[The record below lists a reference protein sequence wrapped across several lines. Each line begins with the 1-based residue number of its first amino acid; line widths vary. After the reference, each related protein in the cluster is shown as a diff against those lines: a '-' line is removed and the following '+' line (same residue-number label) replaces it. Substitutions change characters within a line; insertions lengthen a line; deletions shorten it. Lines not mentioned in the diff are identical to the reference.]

1 MKSFIVK
8 CVLAVCIAF
17 CCLFYL
23 DMMYEQKVST
33 GMSEINA
40 FNFIPEHI
48 QLANVG
54 SSHGQ
59 CAFDWNALAKERG
72 YETFNFAL
80 TSQSFLYDYSLINMH
95 RDDFADGS
103 LLFIPV
109 SYFSFNEEATDPADQ
124 EAISVRYYRLLSP
137 KYNPDYSLYKDLV
150 TVRFP
155 ILSAGDEIFELFK
168 PPIIFPSLSENRKN
182 VVYAAE
188 AAETK
193 HGVVVQDT
201 AWEGYT
207 DIPLWI
213 MQGYTTMGYE
223 IVRQLESEGAPP
235 PTHLF
240 LQAGVGS
247 MAGAMAGFF
256 SSYYEEQRPFLTIV
270 EPNKANCI
278 FRTAQANDG
287 TLHFVTGDMDTIM
300 AGLACGEPCT
310 IAWDVLRECADA
322 FLSCPEYAAADGMR
336 ILAAPQRGDTPI
348 VSGESGAASL
358 GCAANLLLHKSLLSL
373 REALHLDEN
382 SRLLFISTEGDTD
395 RDNYRKV
402 VWGGKYS
409 NGFAD

>member
-8 CVLAVCIAF
+8 CVLAVCITF

-33 GMSEINA
+33 GMSEINV
-40 FNFIPEHI
+40 FNFIPENI

-59 CAFDWNALAKERG
+59 CAFNWDALAQERG

-188 AAETK
+188 AAETDVEETAEAAAEETTDDAEAAAEEVMDTAEAAAEEVTNAAETAAEA
-193 HGVVVQDT
+193 GTPEEIYGPETVQDFQAKGLARYQRHFENKDEYFEADKKQDLIDLIT
-201 AWEGYT
+201 LCKENN
-207 DIPLWI
+207 IVPILI
-213 MQGYTTMGYE
+213 TTPFTSYYNQYVSADFLYE
-223 IVRQLESEGAPP
+223 FYSVINEIAVEYGVSYYDYSHDERFQTNLKYFGDADHLNPEGAVYF
-235 PTHLF
+235 TGL
-240 LQAGVGS
+240 LT
-247 MAGAMAGFF
+247 
-256 SSYYEEQRPFLTIV
+256 EEIPEL
-270 EPNKANCI
+270 KAYLKI
-278 FRTAQANDG
+278 
-287 TLHFVTGDMDTIM
+287 H
-300 AGLACGEPCT
+300 
-310 IAWDVLRECADA
+310 
-322 FLSCPEYAAADGMR
+322 
-336 ILAAPQRGDTPI
+336 
-348 VSGESGAASL
+348 
-358 GCAANLLLHKSLLSL
+358 
-373 REALHLDEN
+373 
-382 SRLLFISTEGDTD
+382 
-395 RDNYRKV
+395 
-402 VWGGKYS
+402 
-409 NGFAD
+409 